1 MDRRESFPRCI
12 LAEIDGEPN
21 RQNYRNSTWWK
32 KNMRFMRLKTLELGY
47 TLPQSVTDK
56 IHSKAIRFYVSGN
69 NLFCFS
75 PFKLWDRN

>member
-1 MDRRESFPRCI
+1 
-12 LAEIDGEPN
+12 
-21 RQNYRNSTWWK
+21 
-32 KNMRFMRLKTLELGY
+32 MRFMRLKTLELGY

-75 PFKLWDRN
+75 PFKVWYTQLNTNTGLRYTAMRSVMLGVDLNF